1 MKRTPGRTLA
11 TLTVALLLAQ
21 LPSLQGAHAS
31 PADSAR
37 GSDARSGPGE
47 IIKTDVCVYGA
58 TPAGI
63 VAAVTARQEGCTVVL
78 VEPSRWVGGILGA
91 GIKPKQDCP
100 EPRAVG
106 GLTKTRVF
114 TAGEDPPAIR
124 ASLARWLKEEQI
136 PVVFE
141 HRVARVE
148 KEGRL
153 IRRLNLEFAPPD
165 ELGVPAPAPRAG
177 RDKIVEAKVIID
189 ASYEGDV
196 MAGAGVQYAIGREPA
211 EKFHEKPAG
220 VGEPTN
226 WRPIDPYR
234 EPGNPASGL
243 LPFVEADHGK
253 PRGAGDDYTQAYN
266 FRFYVT
272 NDPARRATLTPPA
285 DYDPARFEL
294 VGRYVQHILN
304 KAGGDVKDA
313 MPKLASIF
321 PGWRNSGEYNYQ
333 RQSLVTIAPLG
344 VSRFYQDGDWPTRAK
359 VWRQHID
366 YLRGLHHFLST
377 DPRVPE
383 TFRRQ
388 TAALGLDKAM
398 HPDTQGW
405 PHQLYIR
412 IARRMQGPYILTHA
426 DVLNQAR
433 VDDAVGLAL
442 YGVDTYPVRRFAVK
456 DPKTGALGVAT
467 EGNMFIGGPRGTG
480 RPYAVPYRAIT
491 PKADECENLLVPVC
505 FSASYIAYA
514 SARMEPVFCVLG
526 ESSGV
531 AAAQAVR
538 EMQPVQDLDVKKLQD
553 RLLKRGQV
561 LVWNVR

>member
-1 MKRTPGRTLA
+1 MNRTTRY
-11 TLTVALLLAQ
+11 TVVLFAAALLLAQ
-21 LPSLQGAHAS
+21 VACLQGTNAS
-31 PADSAR
+31 PADSVC
-37 GSDARSGPGE
+37 GSNSQCELGE

-63 VAAVTARQEGCTVVL
+63 VAAVAAKQEGCTVVL
-78 VEPSRWVGGILGA
+78 IEPSRWVGGIMGA
-91 GIKPKQDCP
+91 GIKPKEDCP

-106 GLTKTRVF
+106 GLTKSKVF
-114 TAGEDPPAIR
+114 AAGEDPLSIR
-124 ASLARWLKEEQI
+124 ANLARWLKEEQI

-141 HRVARVE
+141 HRVRRVE
-148 KEGRL
+148 KTGRRITQL
-153 IRRLNLEFAPPD
+153 HLEFAPPN
-165 ELGVPAPAPRAG
+165 ELGAPAPAPKAVSG
-177 RDKIVEAKVIID
+177 KIVDAKVIID

-196 MAGAGVQYAIGREPA
+196 MAGAGVKYAIGRESA
-211 EKFHEKPAG
+211 DKFHEKPAG

-226 WRPIDPYR
+226 WRPIAPYR
-234 EPGNPASGL
+234 EPGNHASGL
-243 LPFVEADHGK
+243 LPLVEADHGK

-272 NDPARRATLTPPA
+272 NDPARRAPLTAPA
-285 DYDPARFEL
+285 DYDPAQFEL
-294 VGRYVQHILN
+294 VGRYVQQILN
-304 KAGGDVKDA
+304 EAGGDLKKA

-377 DPRVPE
+377 DPRVPV

-388 TAALGLDKAM
+388 TAALGLDKTL

-405 PHQLYIR
+405 PNQLYIR
-412 IARRMQGPYILTHA
+412 ITRRMQGPYILTHS
-426 DVLNQAR
+426 DVLNQTR
-433 VDDAVGLAL
+433 VDDSVGLAL
-442 YGVDTYPVRRFAVK
+442 FGVDTYPVRRIAVK
-456 DPKTGALGVAT
+456 DPKTGALGIAT
-467 EGNMFIGGPRGTG
+467 EGNMFLGGSRGTG

-491 PKADECENLLVPVC
+491 PKADECANLLVPVC

-538 EMQPVQDLDVKKLQD
+538 EMQPVQGLDVKKLQD
-553 RLLKRGQV
+553 RLLKRRQV
-561 LVWNVR
+561 LVWNAR